1 MKSLRIAL
9 AATLLTTGAAAS
21 AQSASDARCILL
33 SGIYAKE
40 NPDANAQKIAE
51 AAFYFYL
58 GRIGSQASATQ
69 LKTLFAA
76 QAKTLTDATAG
87 EGMNSCVKDFQTKI
101 QLINSLAGPEP
112 APAPTK
118 K

>member
-40 NPDANAQKIAE
+40 NQDANAQKIAE

-58 GRIGSQASATQ
+58 GRIGPQVTATQ
-69 LKTLFAA
+69 LKTLLDA
-76 QAKTLTDATAG
+76 QAKGLTDATAG
-87 EGMNSCVKDFQTKI
+87 GLMNACAKEFQSRV
-101 QLINSLAGPEP
+101 QLVNSLATPPP
-112 APAPTK
+112 AAAAPK